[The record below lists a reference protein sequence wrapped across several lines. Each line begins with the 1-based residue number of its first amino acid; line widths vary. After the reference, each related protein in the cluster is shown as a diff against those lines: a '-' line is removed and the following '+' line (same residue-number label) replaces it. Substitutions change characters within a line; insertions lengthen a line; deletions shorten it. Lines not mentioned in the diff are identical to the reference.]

1 MDERLATAIATDFAT
16 AALPAPWPLLLAY
29 AARLTRTPGAC
40 GAADVATLRTAG
52 LTDEQ
57 IVDAVQV
64 VGFFNWINRI
74 AEGLGVDLE
83 PDWPAV

>member
-1 MDERLATAIATDFAT
+1 MDERLAAAIATDFAT
-16 AALPAPWPLLLAY
+16 AAVPAPWPSVLVY
-29 AARLTRTPGAC
+29 AAKLTRTPGAC
-40 GAADVATLRTAG
+40 GAADVAALRTAG

-83 PDWPAV
+83 PDWSLA